1 MSITFE
7 DGKVAERF
15 NAAVLKTVEGAS
27 PPRVRISVSPPLKQK
42 MHPCGAFFVLNN
54 EMKDSNSE
62 ERVRLQDKGRREY
75 AGQPMAD
82 CRSERSEAK

>member
-1 MSITFE
+1 
-7 DGKVAERF
+7 
-15 NAAVLKTVEGAS
+15 
-27 PPRVRISVSPPLKQK
+27 

-54 EMKDSNSE
+54 KMKDSNSE